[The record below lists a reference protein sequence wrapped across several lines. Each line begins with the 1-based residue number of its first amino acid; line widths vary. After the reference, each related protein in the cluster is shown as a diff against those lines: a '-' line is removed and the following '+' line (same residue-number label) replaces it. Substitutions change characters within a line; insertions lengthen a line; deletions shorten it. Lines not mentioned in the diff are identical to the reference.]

1 MEASSYIFSTE
12 VTVRD
17 YECDIQG
24 VVNNANYLHYLEHAR
39 HQFLLSKQIDFIELH
54 EAGIDLVVIKIEIEY
69 KFPLRSQDK
78 FVISLNLERDGN
90 VRLVFVQDIYRIPDG
105 KLIARARV
113 TGVSTKNGRPLPPHD
128 IISKLGLE

>member
-1 MEASSYIFSTE
+1 MIHPEYIYSTILS
-12 VTVRD
+12 VRD

-39 HQFLLSKQIDFIELH
+39 HQFLLSKEIDFIELH
-54 EAGIDLVVIKIEIEY
+54 EAGIDLVVTKIEIEY
-69 KFPLRSQDK
+69 KYPLRSQDQ
-78 FVISLNLERDGN
+78 FIIRLRLEREGN
-90 VRLVFVQDIYRIPDG
+90 VRLVFVQDIYRVADE

-113 TGVSTKNGRPLPPHD
+113 TGVSTKNGRPLAPRD